1 MAKQIWA
8 KQRVRCIDLSTMAY
22 SNQCPP
28 HSKWEH
34 VWEGENRGAGLTSN
48 SNNNRKQAWHFLF
61 SGICCDAQMPDS
73 APQSNKTSKSRLV
86 SPARLLPS
94 SLGSSHIQF
103 PFPLQQKKSL
113 CQLHGAGLACTF
125 HFEAGC
131 VSNHSVFMFHSF
143 LTLLCFYII
152 RPEEE
157 TALCLLWRISTLKKT
172 VFWDRDIIF
181 FPPLWYPVLL
191 FQSSKT
197 MLAWRFVWRSMCSSV
212 GSPAVGYHGRRN

>member
-1 MAKQIWA
+1 
-8 KQRVRCIDLSTMAY
+8 MAY

-103 PFPLQQKKSL
+103 PFPLQQKKIPLS
-113 CQLHGAGLACTF
+113 AAWRWTRVF

-131 VSNHSVFMFHSF
+131 VSNHSVFVFHSF

-157 TALCLLWRISTLKKT
+157 TALRLL
-172 VFWDRDIIF
+172 
-181 FPPLWYPVLL
+181 
-191 FQSSKT
+191 
-197 MLAWRFVWRSMCSSV
+197 
-212 GSPAVGYHGRRN
+212 